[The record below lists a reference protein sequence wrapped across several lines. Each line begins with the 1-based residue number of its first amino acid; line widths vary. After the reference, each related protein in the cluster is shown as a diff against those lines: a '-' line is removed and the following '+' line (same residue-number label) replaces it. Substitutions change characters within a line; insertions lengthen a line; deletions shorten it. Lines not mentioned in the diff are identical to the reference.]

1 MFPWLKLY
9 FTMILINIINTI
21 HKRLKLS
28 LDGGF
33 NIKLRIII
41 LISALTCIFVS
52 GCSTPAEEKVKSLD
66 DAYFYIIDKKDDMK
80 IDDVKNL
87 LKDYKLDIVDNSEV
101 HDVEGEKSYG
111 YRFGNDETFLNVGF
125 IVSGNNETIDFLEY
139 HLDNDKLLLMSS
151 KEENQWVYS
160 IAHSQLDATTPKKIL
175 KEVNELGLSIE
186 KKENQY
192 SLEDAYYKIMN
203 SLSNSE
209 DMQIND
215 VKKLLK
221 GYSLESDLVED
232 EPEDDLKMYSYEFSN
247 DNNESIT
254 VTNTIQD
261 NKEYISDINY
271 FIGSLKNYPYLS
283 ISSLSGDPGVFID
296 YYTNDKTT
304 YEKAYNLINKSK

>member
-1 MFPWLKLY
+1 
-9 FTMILINIINTI
+9 MILINIINTI

-28 LDGGF
+28 LNGGF
-33 NIKLRIII
+33 NIKLKIII

-87 LKDYKLDIVDNSEV
+87 LKDYKLNIVDNSEI
-101 HDVEGEKSYG
+101 HDVDGEKSYG

-160 IAHSQLDATTPKKIL
+160 ITHSQLDITTPKKIL
-175 KEVNELGLSIE
+175 KEVNELGLSLE

-271 FIGSLKNYPYLS
+271 SIGSLKDYPYLS
-283 ISSLSGDPGVFID
+283 ISSLSGDPEVFID